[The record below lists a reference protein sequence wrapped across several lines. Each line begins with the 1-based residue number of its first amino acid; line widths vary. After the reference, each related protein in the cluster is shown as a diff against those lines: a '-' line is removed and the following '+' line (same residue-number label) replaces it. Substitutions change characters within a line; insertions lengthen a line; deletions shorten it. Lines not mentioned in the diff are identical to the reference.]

1 MTNKHLFKT
10 ALEGVRTNKARS
22 ALTILGIVIGIA
34 SIMLVVS
41 IGRGAEGL
49 ILNEISGL
57 GSETVVVRPGK
68 EPSGPSDFADTL
80 FADSLKERD
89 YQSLQ
94 NKSNV
99 PHLVDIT
106 PAFFVIGN
114 ATYGGEVYKPTI
126 LGISAE
132 FMSKSFN
139 IFPDRGSVFT
149 EEDIRNRSSVA
160 VIGSEVKEELFG
172 ASDAVGEF
180 ITVKDRKFRVV
191 GVFPKK
197 GQVVFFNVDE
207 LVVVPPTTAQIYMLG
222 INHYQEFIIKTDDP
236 DNVPRTVYD
245 IEQTLRANHNI
256 EDPDDDDF
264 FVETQQ
270 ALVDQVSIIVGA
282 LTAMLSSIVAIALVV
297 AGVGLMNIILV
308 SVTERTREIGLRK
321 ALGATDRDIL
331 VQFLLEAVILTLI
344 GGIIGIIIGT
354 SFAWIAAIVLTNVVG
369 LSWAFIFPWSAA
381 IVGVFV
387 SVAVGLVFGVY
398 PAKVA
403 ARKSPIE
410 ALRYE

>member
-1 MTNKHLFKT
+1 MTVKHLFRT
-10 ALEGVRTNKARS
+10 AFEGVKTNKARS

-57 GSETVVVRPGK
+57 GSETVVIRPGK

-89 YQSLQ
+89 YQALQ
-94 NKSNV
+94 NKANV

-106 PAFFVIGN
+106 PSFFVVGN
-114 ATYGGEVYKPTI
+114 ASYGGETYKPTI
-126 LGISAE
+126 LGISAD
-132 FMSKSFN
+132 FMTKSFN
-139 IFPDRGSVFT
+139 IFPEQGVIYT
-149 EEDIRNRSSVA
+149 EEDIRNRASVA
-160 VIGSEVKEELFG
+160 VIGQDVKEELFG
-172 ASDAVGEF
+172 ESDAIGEF
-180 ITVKDRKFRVV
+180 IRIKDRKFRVL

-207 LVVVPPTTAQIYMLG
+207 LIIIPPTTAQTYMLG
-222 INHYQEFIIKTDDP
+222 IDHYQEFIAKTDDP
-236 DNVPRTVYD
+236 DNVARTVYD
-245 IEQTLRANHNI
+245 IEQTLRANHDI
-256 EDPDDDDF
+256 EDPEDDDF
-264 FVETQQ
+264 YVDTQQ
-270 ALVDQVSIIVGA
+270 ALVDQVSVIVGA

-331 VQFLLEAVILTLI
+331 LQFLLEAVILTVIGGLI
-344 GGIIGIIIGT
+344 GIAIGT
-354 SFAWIAAIVLTNVVG
+354 SLAWVAAIVLTQVVG

-381 IVGVFV
+381 IIGVFV
-387 SVAVGLVFGVY
+387 SVVVGLVFGVY
-398 PAKVA
+398 PARVA
-403 ARKSPIE
+403 AKKSPIE